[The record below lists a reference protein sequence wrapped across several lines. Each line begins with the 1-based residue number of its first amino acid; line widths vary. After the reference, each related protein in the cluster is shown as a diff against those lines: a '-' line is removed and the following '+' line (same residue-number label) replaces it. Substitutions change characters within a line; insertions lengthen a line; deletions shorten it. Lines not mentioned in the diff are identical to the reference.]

1 VSDDENK
8 TYFLDGMNVLKHN
21 KLILP
26 QFRNGV
32 SIEKPQHTKKKNN
45 ADELT
50 EKLYIRVS
58 IELHKLKILFEPFY
72 VKLNQ
77 KFTAY
82 QQNKARDFSK
92 LHKAQLQIGLDN

>member
-1 VSDDENK
+1 MDI
-8 TYFLDGMNVLKHN
+8 LKHN

-26 QFRNGV
+26 QFRKGV
-32 SIEKPQHTKKKNN
+32 SIEKPLCTKKKNN

-50 EKLYIRVS
+50 EQLYTRVS
-58 IELHKLKILFEPFY
+58 IGLHKVKILFEPFY

-82 QQNKARDFSK
+82 QQNKARDFNK